1 MHKRV
6 KIKEGNCK
14 LKEISEVLPALEM
27 LIQGLG
33 KHFGESVEFVVHD
46 YKKDFSKTI
55 VAIVNGNVTKRKVGD
70 SGTSI
75 GLKIMRGEEA
85 EDGKFGYI
93 SQTKDGRY
101 LKSSTIYVKDDQGKI
116 LGSVC
121 VNCDITDAMI
131 ARNFLN
137 GYVGAEE
144 NVEATIYNSV
154 DDLLISL
161 INESIHY
168 VGTPV
173 ALMNREQ
180 KIEGIRYLNNKGA
193 FKIKNASVIVSK
205 YYDVSRYTIYNYI
218 NDGQSLNDS
227 EK

>member
-1 MHKRV
+1 MKD
-6 KIKEGNCK
+6 
-14 LKEISEVLPALEM
+14 ISEVLPILEV
-27 LIQGLG
+27 LIRGFG

-46 YKKDFSKTI
+46 YKRDFSKTI

-70 SGTSI
+70 SGTSV
-75 GLKIMRGEEA
+75 GLKIMQGQQE

-93 SQTKDGRY
+93 SQTKEGRY
-101 LKSSTIYVKDDQGKI
+101 LKSSTIYIKDDDNKL

-121 VNCDITDAMI
+121 VNCDITDAMV
-131 ARNFLN
+131 ARSFLN
-137 GYVGAEE
+137 GYLGSGMD
-144 NVEATIYNSV
+144 NHVETTVYNSV

-161 INESIHY
+161 INESINY

-173 ALMNREQ
+173 AMMNREQ

-193 FKIKNASVIVSK
+193 FKIKNASVIISK

-218 NDGQSLNDS
+218 NDSQSAEESDN
-227 EK
+227 

>member
-1 MHKRV
+1 MKDMSD
-6 KIKEGNCK
+6 I
-14 LKEISEVLPALEM
+14 LPALDT
-27 LIQGLG
+27 LIQGFG

-46 YKKDFSKTI
+46 YKMDFSKTI
-55 VAIVNGNVTKRKVGD
+55 VAISNGHVTRREVGD

-75 GLKIMRGEEA
+75 GLKIMQGEEA
-85 EDGKFGYI
+85 DDGKFGYI

-101 LKSSTIYVKDDQGKI
+101 LKSSTIYIKDEQNKI

-131 ARNFLN
+131 ARNFIN
-137 GYVGAEE
+137 NYVGAGD
-144 NVEATIYNSV
+144 NGKVEATVYNSV

-161 INESIHY
+161 INESINY

-180 KIEGIRYLNNKGA
+180 KVEGIRYLNNKGA

-218 NDGQSLNDS
+218 NDGQEQNDTD
-227 EK
+227 

>member
-1 MHKRV
+1 M
-6 KIKEGNCK
+6 
-14 LKEISEVLPALEM
+14 KEISELLPALDV

-46 YKKDFSKTI
+46 YKKDFSHTI
-55 VAIVNGNVTKRKVGD
+55 VAISNGNVTKREVGD

-75 GLKIMRGEEA
+75 GLKIMHGEEA
-85 EDGKFGYI
+85 DDGKFGYI

-101 LKSSTIYVKDDQGKI
+101 LKSSTIYVKDEQGS
-116 LGSVC
+116 LC

-131 ARNFLN
+131 ARKFLN
-137 GYVGAEE
+137 NYVGSGEDE
-144 NVEATIYNSV
+144 KVETTVYNNV
-154 DDLLISL
+154 DDLLVSL

-173 ALMNREQ
+173 AVMNREQ

-193 FKIKNASVIVSK
+193 FKIKNASTIVSK

-218 NDGQSLNDS
+218 NDGQNQNDTS
-227 EK
+227 E

>member
-1 MHKRV
+1 MKD
-6 KIKEGNCK
+6 IE
-14 LKEISEVLPALEM
+14 EIVPVLDA

-55 VAIVNGNVTKRKVGD
+55 VAIANGNVTKREVGD

-75 GLKIMRGEEA
+75 GLKIMQGQQEE
-85 EDGKFGYI
+85 EGKFGYI
-93 SQTKDGRY
+93 TQTKDGRF
-101 LKSSTIYVKDDQGKI
+101 LKSSTIYIKDEKDKI

-121 VNCDITDAMI
+121 VNCDITDAMV

-137 GYVGAEE
+137 SYVGASG
-144 NVEATIYNSV
+144 NDQVEATVYNNV

-173 ALMNREQ
+173 AMMNREQ
-180 KIEGIRYLNNKGA
+180 KIEGIKYLSDRGA
-193 FKIKNASVIVSK
+193 FKIKNASTIVSK

-218 NDGQSLNDS
+218 NDAQEIGKG
-227 EK
+227 EE

>member
-1 MHKRV
+1 MKD
-6 KIKEGNCK
+6 IN
-14 LKEISEVLPALEM
+14 EILPVLDV

-33 KHFGESVEFVVHD
+33 KHFGESVELVVHD

-55 VAIVNGNVTKRKVGD
+55 VAISNGNVTKRKIGD

-75 GLKIMRGEEA
+75 GLKIMKGQQA
-85 EDGKFGYI
+85 DDGKFGYI

-101 LKSSTIYVKDDQGKI
+101 LKSSTIYLKDDEDKL

-121 VNCDITDAMI
+121 VNCDITDAMV

-137 GYVGAEE
+137 SYVGAGNEE
-144 NVEATIYNSV
+144 EVEATVYNNV

-161 INESIHY
+161 INESINA

-173 ALMNREQ
+173 AMMNREQ
-180 KIEGIRYLNNKGA
+180 KIEGIRYLNSRGA
-193 FKIKNASVIVSK
+193 FKIKNASTIVSK

-218 NDGQSLNDS
+218 NDSQNMEEDLD
-227 EK
+227 

>member
-1 MHKRV
+1 MKD
-6 KIKEGNCK
+6 IN
-14 LKEISEVLPALEM
+14 EILPVLDVV
-27 LIQGLG
+27 IQGLG

-46 YKKDFSKTI
+46 YQVDFSRTI
-55 VAIVNGNVTKRKVGD
+55 AAISNGNVTKREVGD

-75 GLKIMRGEEA
+75 GLKIMQGEEA
-85 EDGKFGYI
+85 DDGKFGYI
-93 SQTKDGRY
+93 SQTRDGRY
-101 LKSSTIYVKDDQGKI
+101 LKSSTIYIKDEQNKI

-131 ARNFLN
+131 ARNFIN
-137 GYVGAEE
+137 NYVGAGDDGK
-144 NVEATIYNSV
+144 VEATVYNSV

-161 INESIHY
+161 INESINY

-180 KIEGIRYLNNKGA
+180 KVEGIRYLNNKGA

-218 NDGQSLNDS
+218 NDGQEQNDTD
-227 EK
+227 

>member
-1 MHKRV
+1 MKN
-6 KIKEGNCK
+6 INE
-14 LKEISEVLPALEM
+14 LQPILEL

-46 YKKDFSKTI
+46 YHKDFSKTI
-55 VAIVNGNVTKRKVGD
+55 VAISNGNVTKREVGD

-75 GLKIMRGEEA
+75 GLKIMEGEQA

-101 LKSSTIYVKDDQGKI
+101 LKSSTIYIKDDKDKM

-131 ARNFLN
+131 AKKFLE
-137 GYVGAEE
+137 GYVGAGGEKE
-144 NVEATIYNSV
+144 VEATVYNNV

-161 INESIHY
+161 INDSINF
-168 VGTPV
+168 VGIPV
-173 ALMNREQ
+173 AMMNREQ
-180 KIEGIRYLNNKGA
+180 KIEGIRYLNSRGA
-193 FKIKNASVIVSK
+193 FKIKNASNIVSK

-218 NDGQSLNDS
+218 NDSQNGEESVN
-227 EK
+227 

>member
-1 MHKRV
+1 MK
-6 KIKEGNCK
+6 N
-14 LKEISEVLPALEM
+14 ISEMLPVLDT
-27 LIQGLG
+27 LIKGLG

-46 YKKDFSKTI
+46 YKKDFSRTI
-55 VAIVNGNVTKRKVGD
+55 IAISNGHVTRREIGD

-75 GLKIMRGEEA
+75 GLKIMQGEQA
-85 EDGKFGYI
+85 DDGKFGYI

-101 LKSSTIYVKDDQGKI
+101 LKSSTIYMKDEEDKMI
-116 LGSVC
+116 GSVC
-121 VNCDITDAMI
+121 VNCDITDAMV

-137 GYVGAEE
+137 SYVGAGNEAA
-144 NVEATIYNSV
+144 VETTVYNNV

-161 INESIHY
+161 INESITY

-193 FKIKNASVIVSK
+193 FKIKNANITIAK
-205 YYDVSRYTIYNYI
+205 YYDVSRYTVYNYI
-218 NDGQSLNDS
+218 NDSQNVDENDN
-227 EK
+227 

>member
-1 MHKRV
+1 MRD
-6 KIKEGNCK
+6 
-14 LKEISEVLPALEM
+14 ISEVLPILEM
-27 LIQGLG
+27 MLRGFG

-46 YKKDFSKTI
+46 YKRDFSKTI

-75 GLKIMRGEEA
+75 GLKIMQGRQE

-93 SQTKDGRY
+93 SQTKEGRY
-101 LKSSTIYVKDDQGKI
+101 LKSSTIYIKDDDNKL

-121 VNCDITDAMI
+121 INCDITDAMV
-131 ARNFLN
+131 ARSFLN
-137 GYVGAEE
+137 SYLGSGLD
-144 NVEATIYNSV
+144 NHVETTVYNSV

-161 INESIHY
+161 INESINY

-173 ALMNREQ
+173 AMMNREQ
-180 KIEGIRYLNNKGA
+180 KIEGIRYLNSKGA
-193 FKIKNASVIVSK
+193 FKIKNASVIISK

-218 NDGQSLNDS
+218 NDSQSTEESDN
-227 EK
+227 

>member
-1 MHKRV
+1 M
-6 KIKEGNCK
+6 
-14 LKEISEVLPALEM
+14 KEISELLPALDV
-27 LIQGLG
+27 LIRGLG

-46 YKKDFSKTI
+46 YKKDFARTI
-55 VAIVNGNVTKRKVGD
+55 VAISNGNVTKREVGD

-75 GLKIMRGEEA
+75 GLKIMHSEEA
-85 EDGKFGYI
+85 DDGKFGYI

-101 LKSSTIYVKDDQGKI
+101 LKSSTIYIKDEQGKI
-116 LGSVC
+116 LGSLC

-137 GYVGAEE
+137 SYVGSGEDE
-144 NVEATIYNSV
+144 KVEATVYNNV

-161 INESIHY
+161 INESIQY

-173 ALMNREQ
+173 AVMNREQ

-193 FKIKNASVIVSK
+193 FKIKNASTIVSK

-218 NDGQSLNDS
+218 NDGQNLNDTS
-227 EK
+227 E

>member
-1 MHKRV
+1 MKE
-6 KIKEGNCK
+6 IKEI
-14 LKEISEVLPALEM
+14 LPVLEV

-55 VAIVNGNVTKRKVGD
+55 VAIANGNVTKREVGD

-75 GLKIMRGEEA
+75 GLKIMQGQQA
-85 EDGKFGYI
+85 DDGKFGYI
-93 SQTKDGRY
+93 SQTKEGRY
-101 LKSSTIYVKDDQGKI
+101 LKSSTIYIKDDDNNI

-121 VNCDITDAMI
+121 VNCDITDAMV

-137 GYVGAEE
+137 GYLGTGAEGE
-144 NVEATIYNSV
+144 VEATVYNSV

-161 INESIHY
+161 IQESIQY

-180 KIEGIRYLNNKGA
+180 KVEGIRYLNNKGA
-193 FKIKNASVIVSK
+193 FKIKNASVVISK

-218 NDGQSLNDS
+218 NDSQNVEEHDN
-227 EK
+227 